1 MQSINSMAGKVAI
14 VTGASSGIGRAT
26 AVTFGKTGASVV
38 VVARRADKGEESVH
52 LVKEAGGEAVFIQ
65 ADVTKASDIEAMVQ
79 KTVETYGRLD
89 YAFNNAG
96 SGTSGKIA
104 DLSEADWDF
113 EINANLKSVWLSMK
127 YEIPIMQQSGG
138 GAIVNTSSQGALLG
152 VANYGAYGAA
162 KAGVIALSRAAAA
175 EYSADRIRINTVSP
189 GAVKTDLWA
198 EAPPEMLDQVAAGI
212 PLQRIGVPEDIAE
225 AVVWLCSDGAAFVT
239 GHNLVVDG
247 GFTAV
252 QK

>member
-1 MQSINSMAGKVAI
+1 MAGKVAI

-26 AVTFGKTGASVV
+26 AIAFGKAGARVV

-52 LVKEAGGEAVFIQ
+52 LVQEAGGEAIFVQ
-65 ADVTKASDIEAMVQ
+65 ADVTKAADIEAMVQ
-79 KTVETYGRLD
+79 KTIETYGRLD

-104 DLSEADWDF
+104 DLSETDWDF

-127 YEIPIMQQSGG
+127 YEIPVMQQSGG
-138 GAIVNTSSQGALLG
+138 GAIVNISSQGALLG

-212 PLQRIGVPEDIAE
+212 PLQRIGMPADIAE
-225 AVVWLCSDGAAFVT
+225 AVVWLCSDGAAFIT
-239 GHNLVVDG
+239 GHNLIIDG

>member
-1 MQSINSMAGKVAI
+1 MSSMAGKVAI
-14 VTGASSGIGRAT
+14 VTGASSGIGQAT
-26 AVTFGKTGASVV
+26 AIAFGKAGAKVV
-38 VVARRADKGEESVH
+38 VVARRADKGGETVH
-52 LVKEAGGEAVFIQ
+52 QIQTAGGEAVFVQ
-65 ADVTKASDIEAMVQ
+65 ADVTKAADLDAMV
-79 KTVETYGRLD
+79 KTTLDTYGRLD

-104 DLSEADWDF
+104 DLSEDDWDF
-113 EINANLKSVWLSMK
+113 EIAANLKSVWLSMK
-127 YEIPIMQQSGG
+127 YEIPAMQQSGG

-175 EYSADRIRINTVSP
+175 EYSADRIRINSISP
-189 GAVKTDLWA
+189 GAIKTDLWA
-198 EAPPEMLDQVAAGI
+198 GAPPEMLDQVAAGI
-212 PLQRIGVPEDIAE
+212 PLKRVGVPEDIAE

-252 QK
+252 QR

>member
-1 MQSINSMAGKVAI
+1 MSSMAGKVAI
-14 VTGASSGIGRAT
+14 VTGASSGIGRA
-26 AVTFGKTGASVV
+26 AAIAFGKAGASVV

-52 LVKEAGGEAVFIQ
+52 LVKEAGGEAVFVQ
-65 ADVTKASDIEAMVQ
+65 ADVTKASDLEAMVQ

-127 YEIPIMQQSGG
+127 YEIPVMQRSGG

-175 EYSADRIRINTVSP
+175 EYSVDRIRINTVSP

-225 AVVWLCSDGAAFVT
+225 AVVWLCSDGATFVT

>member
-1 MQSINSMAGKVAI
+1 MSSMASKVAI

-26 AVTFGKTGASVV
+26 AIAFAKAGAKVV
-38 VVARRADKGEESVH
+38 VVARRADRGEETVR
-52 LVKEAGGEAVFIQ
+52 LITEASGEAIFVQ
-65 ADVTKASDIEAMVQ
+65 ADATKAADIEAMVK

-104 DLSEADWDF
+104 DLSEADWDY

-127 YEIPIMQQSGG
+127 YEIPVMQQSGG

-198 EAPPEMLDQVAAGI
+198 DAPPEMLDQVAAGI
-212 PLQRIGVPEDIAE
+212 PLQRIGMPEDIAE
-225 AVVWLCSDGAAFVT
+225 AVVWLCADGAAFVT

>member
-1 MQSINSMAGKVAI
+1 MNSMSNKVAI

-26 AVTFGKTGASVV
+26 AISFGKAGAKVV
-38 VVARRADKGEESVH
+38 VVARREDKGEETVRLIREVNS
-52 LVKEAGGEAVFIQ
+52 EAIFVR
-65 ADVTKASDIEAMVQ
+65 ADVTKALDVETMVK
-79 KTVETYGRLD
+79 KTLETYGRLD

-96 SGTSGKIA
+96 SGTSGKVTE
-104 DLSEADWDF
+104 LSEADWEL

-127 YEIPIMQQSGG
+127 YEIPAMQQSGG
-138 GAIVNTSSQGALLG
+138 GAIVNISSQGALLG

-175 EYSADRIRINTVSP
+175 ESSANRIRINTVSP

-198 EAPPEMLDQVAAGI
+198 GAPPDMLERVIAGI
-212 PLQRIGVPEDIAE
+212 PLQRIGTPEDIAE
-225 AVVWLCSDGAAFVT
+225 AVVYLCSESAAFIT
-239 GHNLVVDG
+239 GHNLVIDG

>member
-1 MQSINSMAGKVAI
+1 MASMAGKVAI

-26 AVTFGKTGASVV
+26 AIAFGQAGATVV
-38 VVARRADKGEESVH
+38 VVARRPDKGEETVQQI
-52 LVKEAGGEAVFIQ
+52 KAAQGEAMFIQ
-65 ADVTKASDIEAMVQ
+65 ADVTQATDLEAMVKQ
-79 KTVETYGRLD
+79 TVETYGRLD

-96 SGTSGKIA
+96 SGTSGKLA

-127 YEIPIMQQSGG
+127 YEIPAMQQSGG

-152 VANYGAYGAA
+152 VAGYGAYGAA

-175 EYSADRIRINTVSP
+175 EYSGDRIRINTVSP

-212 PLQRIGVPEDIAE
+212 PLQRIGRPEDIAE
-225 AVVWLCSDGAAFVT
+225 AVVWLCSEGAGFVT

>member
-1 MQSINSMAGKVAI
+1 MSSMAGKVAI

-26 AVTFGKTGASVV
+26 AIAFGKAGARVV

-52 LVKEAGGEAVFIQ
+52 LVQEAGGEAIFVQ
-65 ADVTKASDIEAMVQ
+65 ADVTKAADIEAMVQ
-79 KTVETYGRLD
+79 KTIETYGRLD

-104 DLSEADWDF
+104 DLSETDWDF

-127 YEIPIMQQSGG
+127 YEIPVMQQSGG
-138 GAIVNTSSQGALLG
+138 GAIVNISSQGALLG

-212 PLQRIGVPEDIAE
+212 PLQRIGMPADIAE
-225 AVVWLCSDGAAFVT
+225 AVVWLCSDGAAFIT
-239 GHNLVVDG
+239 GHNLIIDG

>member
-1 MQSINSMAGKVAI
+1 MNSMAGKVAI

-26 AVTFGKTGASVV
+26 AVAFGKVGANVV

-52 LVKEAGGEAVFIQ
+52 LVKEAGGEAVFVQ

-79 KTVETYGRLD
+79 KTIETYGRLD

-127 YEIPIMQQSGG
+127 YEIPVMQQSGG

-175 EYSADRIRINTVSP
+175 EYSANRIRINTVSP

-225 AVVWLCSDGAAFVT
+225 AVVWLCSDRAAFIT

>member
-1 MQSINSMAGKVAI
+1 MSSMTGKVAI

-26 AVTFGKTGASVV
+26 AIAFGKAGASVV
-38 VVARRADKGEESVH
+38 VVARRADQGEESVH
-52 LVKEAGGEAVFIQ
+52 FVKEVGGEAIFVQ

-127 YEIPIMQQSGG
+127 YEIPVIQQSGG

-152 VANYGAYGAA
+152 VANYGAA
-162 KAGVIALSRAAAA
+162 KAGVIALSRAAKA
-175 EYSADRIRINTVSP
+175 EYSADQIRINT
-189 GAVKTDLWA
+189 
-198 EAPPEMLDQVAAGI
+198 
-212 PLQRIGVPEDIAE
+212 R
-225 AVVWLCSDGAAFVT
+225 
-239 GHNLVVDG
+239 
-247 GFTAV
+247 
-252 QK
+252 

>member
-1 MQSINSMAGKVAI
+1 MASMAGKVAI

-26 AVTFGKTGASVV
+26 AIAFGQAGATVV
-38 VVARRADKGEESVH
+38 VVARRPDKGEETVQQI
-52 LVKEAGGEAVFIQ
+52 KATQGEAMFIQ
-65 ADVTKASDIEAMVQ
+65 ADVTQASALEAMVNQ
-79 KTVETYGRLD
+79 TVETYGRLD

-96 SGTSGKIA
+96 SGTSGKLA

-127 YEIPIMQQSGG
+127 YEIPAMQQSGG

-152 VANYGAYGAA
+152 VAGYGAYGAA

-175 EYSADRIRINTVSP
+175 EYSSDRIRINTVSP
-189 GAVKTDLWA
+189 GAIKTDLWA

-212 PLQRIGVPEDIAE
+212 PLQRIGRPEDIAE
-225 AVVWLCSDGAAFVT
+225 AVVWLCSEGAGFVT
-239 GHNLVVDG
+239 GHNLVIDG

>member
-1 MQSINSMAGKVAI
+1 MTAMAGKVAI

-26 AVTFGKTGASVV
+26 AIAFGKAGAAVV
-38 VVARRADKGEESVH
+38 VVARRPDKGEETVQQIKAAQGS
-52 LVKEAGGEAVFIQ
+52 AVFVQ
-65 ADVTKASDIEAMVQ
+65 ADVTQVADIEAMVQ
-79 KTVETYGRLD
+79 KTLDAYGRLD

-127 YEIPIMQQSGG
+127 YEIPAMQQSGG

-152 VANYGAYGAA
+152 VAGYGAYGAA

-189 GAVKTDLWA
+189 GAINTDLWA

-212 PLQRIGVPEDIAE
+212 PLQRIGVPADIAE

>member
-1 MQSINSMAGKVAI
+1 MASMAGKVAI

-26 AVTFGKTGASVV
+26 AIAFGQAGATVV
-38 VVARRADKGEESVH
+38 VVARRSDKGEETVQQI
-52 LVKEAGGEAVFIQ
+52 KATQGEAMFIQ
-65 ADVTKASDIEAMVQ
+65 ADVTQASDIEAMVTQ
-79 KTVETYGRLD
+79 TVETYGRLD

-96 SGTSGKIA
+96 SGTSGKLA

-127 YEIPIMQQSGG
+127 YEIPAMQQSGG

-152 VANYGAYGAA
+152 VAGYGAYGAA

-175 EYSADRIRINTVSP
+175 EYSSDRIRINTVSP

-212 PLQRIGVPEDIAE
+212 PLQRIGKPEDIAE
-225 AVVWLCSDGAAFVT
+225 AVVWLCSEGAGFVT

>member
-1 MQSINSMAGKVAI
+1 MASMAGKVAI

-26 AVTFGKTGASVV
+26 AIAFGRAGATVV
-38 VVARRADKGEESVH
+38 VVARRPDKGEETVQQI
-52 LVKEAGGEAVFIQ
+52 KAAQGKAMFIQ
-65 ADVTKASDIEAMVQ
+65 ADVTQASDLEAMVKQ
-79 KTVETYGRLD
+79 TVETYGRLD

-96 SGTSGKIA
+96 SGTSGKLA

-127 YEIPIMQQSGG
+127 YEIPAMQQSGG

-152 VANYGAYGAA
+152 VAGYGAYGAA

-175 EYSADRIRINTVSP
+175 EYSSDRIRINTVSP

-198 EAPPEMLDQVAAGI
+198 AAPPEMLDQVAAGI
-212 PLQRIGVPEDIAE
+212 PLQRIGRPEDIAE
-225 AVVWLCSDGAAFVT
+225 AVVWLCSEGAGFVT

>member
-1 MQSINSMAGKVAI
+1 MSAMSGKVVI
-14 VTGASSGIGRAT
+14 VTGASAGIGRA
-26 AVTFGKTGASVV
+26 AAIAFGKAGANV
-38 VVARRADKGEESVH
+38 VVAARRSAAGQATVR
-52 LVKEAGGEAVFIQ
+52 LVEAAGGRAAFIQ
-65 ADVTKASDIEAMVQ
+65 TDVTQASEVEAMVNYA
-79 KTVETYGRLD
+79 VETYGQLN

-96 SGTSGKIA
+96 SGKPGSIVELT
-104 DLSEADWDF
+104 EADWDF
-113 EINANLKSVWLSMK
+113 EIAVNLKSVWLCMK
-127 YEIPIMQQSGG
+127 YEIPAMQRAGG
-138 GAIVNTSSQGALLG
+138 GAIVNMSSQGALLG
-152 VANYGAYGAA
+152 TANYGAYGAA

-175 EYSADRIRINTVSP
+175 EYSANKIRINTVSP

-198 EAPPEMLDQVAAGI
+198 AAPPEMLDQVAAGI
-212 PLQRIGVPEDIAE
+212 PLQRIGAPEDIAE

>member
-1 MQSINSMAGKVAI
+1 MSSMANKVAI
-14 VTGASSGIGRAT
+14 VTGASSGIGRA
-26 AVTFGKTGASVV
+26 AAIAFGQAGAKVV
-38 VVARRADKGEESVH
+38 VVARRAEQGQETVR
-52 LVKEAGGEAVFIQ
+52 LVQAAGGEALFVQ
-65 ADVTKASDIEAMVQ
+65 TDVTKLSDVEVMVS
-79 KTVETYGRLD
+79 KTLEVYGRLD

-96 SGTSGKIA
+96 SGTSGKIV
-104 DLSEADWDF
+104 DLTEPDWDF

-127 YEIPIMQQSGG
+127 YEIPAMQQSGG
-138 GAIVNTSSQGALLG
+138 GAIVNMSSQGALLG
-152 VANYGAYGAA
+152 VAGYGAYGAA

-175 EYSADRIRINTVSP
+175 EYSADRIRINSISP

-198 EAPPEMLDQVAAGI
+198 GAPPEMLDQVRAGI
-212 PLQRIGVPEDIAE
+212 PLQRIGAPEDIAE
-225 AVVWLCSDGAAFVT
+225 AVVYLCSEGAAFIT

>member
-1 MQSINSMAGKVAI
+1 MADKVAI

-26 AVTFGKTGASVV
+26 AIAFGKAGASVV
-38 VVARRADKGEESVH
+38 VVARRVDKGEETVR
-52 LVKEAGGEAVFIQ
+52 LITEAGGKAVFVQ

-79 KTVETYGRLD
+79 KTVETYDRLD

-96 SGTSGKIA
+96 SGSSRKIV

-127 YEIPIMQQSGG
+127 YEIPVMQKSGG

-162 KAGVIALSRAAAA
+162 KAGVIALSRTAAA
-175 EYSADRIRINTVSP
+175 EYSSDRIRINTVSP

-198 EAPPEMLDQVAAGI
+198 GAPPEMLDQVAAGI

-239 GHNLVVDG
+239 GQNLVIDG

-252 QK
+252 QR

>member
-1 MQSINSMAGKVAI
+1 MSFMTGKVVI
-14 VTGASSGIGRAT
+14 VTGASSGIGRA
-26 AVTFGKTGASVV
+26 AAISFGQAGAKVV
-38 VVARRADKGEESVH
+38 VVARRVDKGEETAR
-52 LVKEAGGEAVFIQ
+52 LIKEAGSEAIFFQ
-65 ADVTKASDIEAMVQ
+65 ADVTKSADVEAMVKQ
-79 KTVETYGRLD
+79 TVETYGHLD
-89 YAFNNAG
+89 CAFNNAG
-96 SGTSGKIA
+96 SGTSGKLI

-127 YEIPIMQQSGG
+127 YEIPAMQQSGG
-138 GAIVNTSSQGALLG
+138 GAIVNMSSQGALLG
-152 VANYGAYGAA
+152 TAHYGAYGAA

-198 EAPPEMLDQVAAGI
+198 GAPPDMLDQVAAGI
-212 PLQRIGVPEDIAE
+212 PLQRIGMPEDIAE
-225 AVVWLCSDGAAFVT
+225 VVVWLCSDGAAFVT
-239 GHNLVVDG
+239 GHNLIADG

>member
-1 MQSINSMAGKVAI
+1 MSPMVDKVAI
-14 VTGASSGIGRAT
+14 ITGASSGIGRA
-26 AVTFGKTGASVV
+26 AAIAFGKAGAKVV
-38 VVARRADKGEESVH
+38 VVARREDKGQETVQ
-52 LVKEAGGEAVFIQ
+52 LVQATGSKAVFVQ
-65 ADVTKASDIEAMVQ
+65 TDLTKASDVEAMVK
-79 KTVETYGRLD
+79 KTLETYGRLD

-104 DLSEADWDF
+104 DLSETDWDL

-127 YEIPIMQQSGG
+127 YEIPAMQQSGG
-138 GAIVNTSSQGALLG
+138 GAIVNMSSQGALLG
-152 VANYGAYGAA
+152 TAGYGAYGAA

-198 EAPPEMLDQVAAGI
+198 GAPSEMLDQVAAGI
-212 PLQRIGVPEDIAE
+212 PLQRIGTPEDIAE
-225 AVVWLCSDGAAFVT
+225 AVVYLCSDGAAFIT